1 MVTFTEEILNGKLH
15 FLKNEEFAMLIF
27 IFILFFLEFIE
38 EIHLTRKKMILCN
51 TDDTN
56 S

>member
-1 MVTFTEEILNGKLH
+1 
-15 FLKNEEFAMLIF
+15 MLIF

-38 EIHLTRKKMILCN
+38 EIHLKRKKMILCN